1 MSLFCPV
8 AKVGHW
14 FLNFSK
20 ARILCS
26 VPEGFGYAFFMLSS
40 ITNVCSSFQLI
51 DQQIMLRFF
60 FISEHFTVFKSVC
73 SVRNVQPCLEWLWQG
88 FKQKAHL
95 NDDILVNVFNW
106 EFKEFPMCAGILL
119 PPMLSHELG
128 VKSIANG
135 LNQFIESNARN
146 YWHEP
151 VLSCSRITS
160 CHTASPATKQS
171 LKSRGSEMRPNPDL
185 V

>member
-1 MSLFCPV
+1 MSFFCPV

-60 FISEHFTVFKSVC
+60 LFQSTSLFSNLFVVLEMC
-73 SVRNVQPCLEWLWQG
+73 SLVW
-88 FKQKAHL
+88 
-95 NDDILVNVFNW
+95 NDYGKD
-106 EFKEFPMCAGILL
+106 
-119 PPMLSHELG
+119 LSKKL
-128 VKSIANG
+128 I
-135 LNQFIESNARN
+135 
-146 YWHEP
+146 
-151 VLSCSRITS
+151 
-160 CHTASPATKQS
+160 
-171 LKSRGSEMRPNPDL
+171 
-185 V
+185 